1 MKIRELIAPL
11 ALVAVAMLTSA
22 AGCSSDK
29 NDDNDNNKHQTT
41 DKWAGLVN
49 ETKYDAK
56 VNGNTVTYGSHTY
69 MVTGTVGLD
78 GQDVNGDGIVDTDD
92 YQGNASATVSFSNIP
107 SGYTEFE
114 AVYSALLGKTVAGT
128 VGMIPM
134 AMEIY
139 ARNEATGKK
148 CIELL
153 CGTKNATTM
162 IRSLQSK
169 FQATSA
175 NSDDTYIQR
184 YLPAALLKGAKPDNA
199 YAPSTPYTVE
209 MTASVNKPQSVTGGT
224 DTFVY
229 ILTSGGW
236 DTAQRQVEIYQKTGS
251 DLHTVYNCP
260 SVYTQCKTIV
270 GTWDGLNNRTIYY

>member
-1 MKIRELIAPL
+1 MDRRVVIASL
-11 ALVAVAMLTSA
+11 ALIGVAVMASA

-29 NDDNDNNKHQTT
+29 TDDNNKHQAT

-56 VNGNTVTYGSHTY
+56 VNGNTVTYGSHSYT
-69 MVTGTVGLD
+69 VTGTIGLD
-78 GQDVNGDGIVDTDD
+78 GRDVNGDGTVDTDA
-92 YQGNASATVSFSNIP
+92 YQDNALATVSFSNIP

-153 CGTKNATTM
+153 CGTENATTM

-175 NSDDTYIQR
+175 NSNDPYIQR

-251 DLHTVYNCP
+251 DQHTVYNCP
-260 SVYTQCKTIV
+260 SVYTQCKTNV
-270 GTWDGLNNRTIYY
+270 GTWGGLK